1 MQVQKLL
8 FSATLSHDPEQL
20 ASLELVLPTLFVAEH
35 GSDRDNRAAAGDG
48 NDDHKEARDKATHS
62 DDRVSDVMSLSLGG
76 DGEGRYSTP
85 ATLSEHMVVCGAQ
98 HKPLVVLHFLLVQRF
113 QRVLVFVSSREAAH
127 R

>member
-35 GSDRDNRAAAGDG
+35 GSSQHIGSDVDVRLGDG
-48 NDDHKEARDKATHS
+48 D
-62 DDRVSDVMSLSLGG
+62 G
-76 DGEGRYSTP
+76 DGEDSHEGRYSTP
-85 ATLSEHMVVCGAQ
+85 ATLKEHMVVCGAQ